1 MTDLFDPFAFAV
13 GMVALVNPCGFA
25 LLPAYLGFFLGQK
38 DDEPSRII
46 SLNRAQGVGL
56 SMTLGFL
63 TVFGL
68 VGILFSGLR
77 SAIQEWLPYFNITL
91 GIGLTI
97 LGLAMLRGFQLVLK
111 IPKLEK
117 GTGSDSFVSMF
128 LFGVS
133 YALASLSCTIGLFL
147 TAVGTSSTSGSGFF
161 DSLGSFVSYGLGMGL
176 LASFLTLLV
185 ALGRRGLVN
194 KFRSILPVINIISG
208 VLLLLVGPYMIGYG
222 IWEIQVL
229 NGGDVTPV
237 WLDNFMVGAA
247 DVQASISNWFSA
259 KVNVFGRE
267 MSRTALLGW
276 PFFALNLGL
285 IVAGF
290 AARRR
295 RDDDGSSI
303 DGDAEMASAAS

>member
-38 DDEPSRII
+38 DEEPSRIV

-56 SMTLGFL
+56 AMTLGFL
-63 TVFGL
+63 SVFGL
-68 VGILFSGLR
+68 VGILFTGLR
-77 SAIQEWLPYFNITL
+77 SAIQDWLPYFNIVLGVGLTVL
-91 GIGLTI
+91 GI
-97 LGLAMLRGFQLVLK
+97 AMLRGFQLLLK

-117 GTGSDSFVSMF
+117 GTGSTSFVSMF

-147 TAVGTSSTSGSGFF
+147 TAVGTSSTSRDFVDGLGGFI
-161 DSLGSFVSYGLGMGL
+161 SYGLGMGL
-176 LASFLTLLV
+176 LASVLTLLV
-185 ALGRRGLVN
+185 AFGRRGLVN
-194 KFRSILPVINIISG
+194 RFRSILPKINLISG
-208 VLLLLVGPYMIGYG
+208 LLLLLVGPYMVGYG

-229 NGGDVTPV
+229 NGGDVSPV
-237 WLDNFMVGAA
+237 WLDDFMLGAA

-259 KVNVFGRE
+259 KVDVFGRE

-276 PFFALNLGL
+276 PFFAVNAGL
-285 IVAGF
+285 IIAGF
-290 AARRR
+290 IARRR
-295 RDDDGSSI
+295 RIDDPSADDEAG
-303 DGDAEMASAAS
+303 MVTAAS